1 MNEKTNT
8 TARPMLARASE
19 LTVSEWG
26 AEWLARRRLE
36 GHRSMPTETS
46 RWKYVQASWLGDMI
60 LGDVSSLDARR
71 WLSEFV
77 ASGLSMHTIRDSLNQ
92 IRQTFE
98 GAREL
103 GRVKT
108 NVFNF
113 VRLPRWRP
121 NQTVRVDDAWT
132 VLEQH
137 EQATLLHVVPERDKA
152 LVAFAMGTGLR
163 QGEQWSVRRQNV
175 HTDGNPHVV
184 VAFGGTDDRPTK
196 SGTPRTVPLFGIAL
210 VAMKHH
216 NTLLDARGAGPEDYV
231 WPAPRGGA
239 RDKKPPRGWRDWLKL
254 AGISRRVRWHD
265 LRHTCAASLVSGW
278 WGRAWTLE
286 EVRELLGHS
295 SITITER
302 YAHFSKNVLRR
313 AAEETIAAQAGQ
325 PHLGAP

>member
-26 AEWLARRRLE
+26 AEWLRERDEGGYRHVADDRRRWSKHVA
-36 GHRSMPTETS
+36 GHAIATLPLRLVTEP
-46 RWKYVQASWLGDMI
+46 I
-60 LGDVSSLDARR
+60 
-71 WLSEFV
+71 
-77 ASGLSMHTIRDSLNQ
+77 
-92 IRQTFE
+92 
-98 GAREL
+98 AREWL
-103 GRVKT
+103 HDLLVAKKSTGKPLAANTCRNALNLLRTAFTDACEAEVLEV
-108 NVFNF
+108 NPFHAL
-113 VRLPRWRP
+113 RIPRARSAR
-121 NQTVRVDDAWT
+121 TEELST
-132 VLEQH
+132 VLTLP
-137 EQATLLHVVPERDKA
+137 EQAAFLYVVAEPERWI
-152 LVAFAMGTGLR
+152 VAFAMGTGLR
-163 QGEQWSVRRQNV
+163 QSEQWAMRRAQVQANGV
-175 HTDGNPHVV
+175 LIG
-184 VAFGGTDDRPTK
+184 
-196 SGTPRTVPLFGIAL
+196 SRTVPLFGIAL
-210 VAMKHH
+210 AAMTHQ
-216 NTLLDARGAGPEDYV
+216 NALLDARGAGPEDYV
-231 WPAPRGGA
+231 WPAPRGGP

-278 WGRAWTLE
+278 WGRAWSLE